1 MTMTPDS
8 PDSTD
13 SHDPFDL
20 DRFLRAQSG
29 AYDQALSE
37 IKNGRKRSHWMWYV
51 FPQMAGLG
59 YSYTSQQYGIK
70 SRDEA
75 LAYLFHP
82 VLGARLR
89 ECFEAVNAVQDR
101 SASHIFGDPDDLKL
115 RSCATLFAAVS
126 DSPSVFDQLL
136 EQYFEGERDERTLA
150 LLEKPKKPNE
160 SGG

>member
-1 MTMTPDS
+1 MTVT

-13 SHDPFDL
+13 SPDPFDL

-51 FPQMAGLG
+51 FPQMVGLG

-89 ECFEAVNAVQDR
+89 ECFEAVNALQDR
-101 SASHIFGDPDDLKL
+101 SASDIFGDPDDLKL

-136 EQYFEGERDERTLA
+136 EEYFGGERDERTLA
-150 LLEKPKKPNE
+150 LLEKPKE
-160 SGG
+160 SGR